1 MKVKCADVCMNCAN
15 WDEEKLQKRKQQ
27 QQKPCA
33 LRSWELVNVSVMQ
46 AKLS

>member
-27 QQKPCA
+27 QQQKTLCFEI
-33 LRSWELVNVSVMQ
+33 LGSG
-46 AKLS
+46 